1 MTDVTGAGAE
11 RGPAPDHCGN
21 PETTRP
27 AVVSVR
33 YRPGVAGHAART
45 VHLVSRP
52 GSLADGSVVNA
63 LCGALLA
70 CEQIETTTPA
80 SDMPCTVCLLLRSS
94 SAPGQPPALPAEP
107 QPDDSKG
114 AATPPLATAASY
126 RSWGWPVSLRRD
138 QVTLDLDDQV
148 VAIILP
154 TDLAT
159 EVTAILA
166 TRHCPVPALAHPYAP
181 THRVLLAGE
190 PFGTVLPWPAQV
202 QQGAGTLPLPPTAT
216 PRGPIT
222 WVRTPQP
229 DALRLCREIDLF
241 AAVRTAL
248 GDSKP
253 HRA

>member
-1 MTDVTGAGAE
+1 MTT
-11 RGPAPDHCGN
+11 
-21 PETTRP
+21 P
-27 AVVSVR
+27 AVVLVR
-33 YRPGVAGHAART
+33 YRPDVAGHAPNM

-52 GSLADGSVVNA
+52 DGRDPESVVRA

-70 CEQIETTTPA
+70 CEQIETVTPGA
-80 SDMPCTVCLLLRSS
+80 GMPCTVCLLLRST
-94 SAPGQPPALPAEP
+94 SAPEQPPALPDESD
-107 QPDDSKG
+107 PDGSKG
-114 AATPPLATAASY
+114 AATLPVATAASY
-126 RSWGWPVSLRRD
+126 RSWGWPVSLRRN

-166 TRHCPVPALAHPYAP
+166 ARRCPVPALAHPCAP

-190 PFGTVLPWPAQV
+190 PFGAELPWPAPV
-202 QQGAGTLPLPPTAT
+202 QQVAGTLPLPPTAT

-229 DALRLCREIDLF
+229 EALRLCREIDLF

-248 GDSKP
+248 RDPQP
-253 HRA
+253 HQA